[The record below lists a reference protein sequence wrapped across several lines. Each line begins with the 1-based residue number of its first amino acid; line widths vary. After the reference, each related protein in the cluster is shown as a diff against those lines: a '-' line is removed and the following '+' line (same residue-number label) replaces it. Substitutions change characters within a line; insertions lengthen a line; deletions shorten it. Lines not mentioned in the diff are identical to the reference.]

1 MTRRGA
7 RARTQDDFAL
17 NLRLISRLLQLRG
30 FDVVAVPDGGAA
42 LAALL
47 GSFCASEAAISEAAS
62 LSQPQPPPPP
72 PFDLAVLDMNMPV
85 KTGPEAAAAFR
96 EWEVAARPGAVR
108 LPIIA
113 LTANVHEQARVVLT
127 QRAPLAIS
135 PHAHR
140 STPQSAPRREWY
152 WHRVRAPRAR
162 VCADLAPSRRLQ
174 DLFLTK
180 PLREEDVAV
189 LRAHAASYREARAV
203 EAAAGAEAEAAAA
216 HACMTRD
223 VLGMPLVAAALARG
237 EAGSPRAAAATPPGK
252 EPSGAPTSGGRGRT
266 SGE

>member
-47 GSFCASEAAISEAAS
+47 GSFRASEAGISEAAS

-96 EWEVAARPGAVR
+96 EWEVAARPGAAR

-113 LTANVHEQARVVLT
+113 LTANVHEQV
-127 QRAPLAIS
+127 RAAVAHPCRLQ
-135 PHAHR
+135 PHAMPAMRRFLR
-140 STPQSAPRREWY
+140 STPPSALPREWC
-152 WHRVRAPRAR
+152 ALACSAR
-162 VCADLAPSRRLQ
+162 VATMQ
-174 DLFLTK
+174 
-180 PLREEDVAV
+180 
-189 LRAHAASYREARAV
+189 AA
-203 EAAAGAEAEAAAA
+203 
-216 HACMTRD
+216 C
-223 VLGMPLVAAALARG
+223 
-237 EAGSPRAAAATPPGK
+237 
-252 EPSGAPTSGGRGRT
+252 
-266 SGE
+266 